1 MIMEKDIVF
10 PQGNWKEERTNVV
23 KPLTRKN
30 ANLFNKIALAVIRK
44 TAKVK
49 DDLNVFKTLLNLKS
63 NMLFYVLFFNSV
75 YKKGSIPQAEKE
87 KIIFR
92 IAWRTGSTYEYVHH
106 FQEAQKIGVT
116 LEDVMQICTENV
128 SDARLATLC
137 TCADDLI
144 ANQQISAENLAKLKA
159 IYSDNQIV
167 EFCMLVGHYV
177 MVAGLN
183 NSLVALEKD

>member
-1 MIMEKDIVF
+1 MKNDIVF
-10 PQGNWKEERTNVV
+10 PQGNWKEERTDAV
-23 KPLTRKN
+23 KPLSRKN
-30 ANLFNKIALAVIRK
+30 ANIFNKIALAVIRK

-49 DDLNVFKTLLNLKS
+49 DDLNVFKTLLYLKA

-75 YKKGSIPQAEKE
+75 YKKGTIPQAEKE

-92 IAWRTGSTYEYVHH
+92 IAWKTGSTYEYVHH
-106 FQEAQKIGVT
+106 FQEAKKIGVT
-116 LEDVMQICTENV
+116 LDDIMQLCTENV
-128 SDARLATLC
+128 QDTRLHTLC
-137 TCADDLI
+137 ACADDLI
-144 ANQQISAENLAKLKA
+144 ANQQISTENLAKLKE

-183 NSLVALEKD
+183 NSLVSLEKD